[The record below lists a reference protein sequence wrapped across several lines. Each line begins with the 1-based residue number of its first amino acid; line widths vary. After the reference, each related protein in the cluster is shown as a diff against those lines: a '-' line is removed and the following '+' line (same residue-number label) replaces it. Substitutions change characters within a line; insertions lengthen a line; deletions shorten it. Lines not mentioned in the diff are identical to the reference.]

1 MVLTKKQWI
10 LIGSV
15 ASVLVVA
22 IVVGVTVGVV
32 VGRKKPEQ
40 QTIEPPTTEQTTT
53 GPTTTEQT
61 TTEQTTIEQRVHAIL
76 AEHPLID
83 GHNDWAWAIRRDFRN
98 NITNVDLYDMTK
110 YHVNNSTPF
119 QTDINRLRKGQVGG
133 QFWSIYTRCTHQG
146 KDATVSFMEQIDLMN
161 RLIAKEP
168 DVFQM
173 ATTADEVRQAFQA
186 KKIASLYGIESG
198 QAIESTFSA
207 LRLFY
212 QLGVRYMTLTHNCNT
227 PWADQHMVDRPG
239 STLVKN
245 NGLTEFGKKIIIE
258 MNRLGM
264 LVDLAHVS
272 KKTMLDVLSVSKSPI
287 IFSHSSAYAL
297 CNQTRNVQDDVLRLV
312 KDNRGIVMVAF
323 TPIFITCDSNYLGN
337 ISGVAAHINH
347 VRNVAGIDSVGLG
360 GDYDGID
367 ETPVGLEDVSTYPKL
382 IEYLISQG
390 NWTDNDIIKLIGG
403 NLLRVMEENEKNAR
417 DLQKTMQPLEDMIP
431 LEDLRK
437 YNFTECRYLD
447 MYPSTTTT

>member
-53 GPTTTEQT
+53 EQT
-61 TTEQTTIEQRVHAIL
+61 TIEPSTTEQTTIEQRVHAIL

-83 GHNDWAWAIRRDFRN
+83 GHNDWAWLIRRDFRN
-98 NITNVDLYDMTK
+98 NLTNLDLYDMTK
-110 YHVNNSTPF
+110 YHVNNGIPI

-161 RLIAKEP
+161 RLLAKEP

-186 KKIASLYGIESG
+186 KKIASLFGIESG

-227 PWADQHMVDRPG
+227 PWADQNQVDRPG

-245 NGLTEFGKKIIIE
+245 NGLTEFGKKIISE

-287 IFSHSSAYAL
+287 IFSHSSAWSL
-297 CNQTRNVQDDVLRLV
+297 CNHTRNVQDDVLRLV
-312 KDNRGIVMVAF
+312 KENRGIVMVAF
-323 TPIFITCDSNYLGN
+323 TPTFITCNDSYLGN
-337 ISGVAAHINH
+337 IADVA
-347 VRNVAGIDSVGLG
+347 
-360 GDYDGID
+360 
-367 ETPVGLEDVSTYPKL
+367 
-382 IEYLISQG
+382 
-390 NWTDNDIIKLIGG
+390 
-403 NLLRVMEENEKNAR
+403 
-417 DLQKTMQPLEDMIP
+417 
-431 LEDLRK
+431 
-437 YNFTECRYLD
+437 
-447 MYPSTTTT
+447 